1 MVVSTHTR
9 STCIARKSQGF
20 TLVETAVAAGVT
32 GLLAAGLYTGMAHTT
47 FDVRLAR
54 ENERATQIMVEKMEL
69 IRLYNWDQINSNGF
83 IPPTFTA
90 PYYDDGTT
98 NNTSGL
104 TYTGTVTIGSFPGT
118 HAAYS
123 NDLRLITI
131 DLNWSSGRLARSRSL
146 TTYVSRYG
154 LQNYLLE

>member
-1 MVVSTHTR
+1 MLLSIHTR
-9 STCIARKSQGF
+9 STCPARKLQGF
-20 TLVETAVAAGVT
+20 TLVEAAVAAGVI
-32 GLLAAGLYTGMAHTT
+32 GVLAAGLYTGMAHTT

-83 IPPTFTA
+83 IPLTFTA
-90 PYYDDGTT
+90 PYYDDGT
-98 NNTSGL
+98 NSASPGP
-104 TYTGTVTIGSFPGT
+104 TYTGAVSIASFPGR

-123 NDLRLITI
+123 NDLRVVTI
-131 DLNWSSGRLARSRSL
+131 DLNWASGKLARKRSL

-154 LQNYLLE
+154 LQNYLLD

>member
-9 STCIARKSQGF
+9 STCTAGKSQGF
-20 TLVETAVAAGVT
+20 TLVEAVVASGVA

-47 FDVRLAR
+47 FDVRMAR

-104 TYTGTVTIGSFPGT
+104 TYTGTVTVGSFPGT

-154 LQNYLLE
+154 LQNYLLD

>member
-1 MVVSTHTR
+1 MVE
-9 STCIARKSQGF
+9 A
-20 TLVETAVAAGVT
+20 LVAAGVLGVL
-32 GLLAAGLYTGMAHTT
+32 GLGLYSGMTHTT

-69 IRLYNWDQINSNGF
+69 VRLYNWDQINSNGF
-83 IPPTFTA
+83 IPATFVA

-98 NNTSGL
+98 NWSSSSL
-104 TYTGTVTIGSFPGT
+104 LYTGTVSIAAFPGT

-123 NDLRLITI
+123 NDIRLVTVTL
-131 DLNWSSGRLARSRSL
+131 DWRSGSLPRTRTL

-154 LQNYLLE
+154 LQNYLLQ